1 MGAAV
6 AQCSGVPC
14 LKLLCKSITE
24 PGMKSTAFEVR
35 QQSFL
40 CRIRKGSFQ
49 ALHWWLS
56 SLHNSSA
63 VMEEPLRPA
72 GKPRCEQKV
81 HCAPT
86 PGHVR
91 SGWPELTEMIF
102 FSQICADSLFTCGG
116 RTLQEQNH
124 TVMGIISIALCSSA
138 PQVAA
143 GSRLPHGARQRRAVL
158 GQGLL
163 PLGMQ
168 SLGPFKE
175 QIQSKSISQLWA
187 SVSQAGKVILP
198 KTLLD
203 FFLHAGWPVAF
214 INPLYCFWYRCQSRW
229 SKLIKKI
236 YRSLE
241 KTFCYWWLTSCSQNQ
256 ALY

>member
-1 MGAAV
+1 MGAAA

-14 LKLLCKSITE
+14 LKLLCKFITE

-40 CRIRKGSFQ
+40 CWIRKGSFQ

-56 SLHNSSA
+56 GLHSSPA

-102 FSQICADSLFTCGG
+102 FSNMCRFTFHLWWENAAGTKPRGDGDNQHCP
-116 RTLQEQNH
+116 
-124 TVMGIISIALCSSA
+124 
-138 PQVAA
+138 PQLGTPQAA
-143 GSRLPHGARQRRAVL
+143 VGSRLPTGPGSTVLCWARGFSLRGCSHWDLLKSKYKVNPFPSC
-158 GQGLL
+158 GLL
-163 PLGMQ
+163 
-168 SLGPFKE
+168 
-175 QIQSKSISQLWA
+175 
-187 SVSQAGKVILP
+187 
-198 KTLLD
+198 
-203 FFLHAGWPVAF
+203 FLRLV
-214 INPLYCFWYRCQSRW
+214 
-229 SKLIKKI
+229 KLICQRH
-236 YRSLE
+236 YW
-241 KTFCYWWLTSCSQNQ
+241 TFFFMQVG
-256 ALY
+256 

>member
-1 MGAAV
+1 MGAAA

-40 CRIRKGSFQ
+40 CWIRKGSFQ

-56 SLHNSSA
+56 GLHSSPA

-124 TVMGIISIALCSSA
+124 AVMGIISIALRSSA
-138 PQVAA
+138 LPRRLWGHGSPRGQAA
-143 GSRLPHGARQRRAVL
+143 PRCAGPGASPSGDAAT
-158 GQGLL
+158 G
-163 PLGMQ
+163 
-168 SLGPFKE
+168 
-175 QIQSKSISQLWA
+175 
-187 SVSQAGKVILP
+187 
-198 KTLLD
+198 
-203 FFLHAGWPVAF
+203 
-214 INPLYCFWYRCQSRW
+214 
-229 SKLIKKI
+229 
-236 YRSLE
+236 
-241 KTFCYWWLTSCSQNQ
+241 TF
-256 ALY
+256 